1 MYCKFSGDCYSERIF
16 FEMASRLLDGSY
28 AKNTVDFLSSDSPLV
43 VHVLR
48 VCVMTIER
56 VYSYYTIHTDTSL
69 CVCEYI
75 SLLRYVL
82 SVCLDKQQM
91 LMF

>member
-1 MYCKFSGDCYSERIF
+1 
-16 FEMASRLLDGSY
+16 
-28 AKNTVDFLSSDSPLV
+28 
-43 VHVLR
+43 
-48 VCVMTIER
+48 MTIER

-91 LMF
+91 LMFCNDVVYVSMLIVAICSVWLIGALLCLHAAPLAC